1 MVYPCIHRMVLK
13 TNLSK
18 MDIYLTF
25 DYELY
30 FGEPTG
36 SIEKCIIEP
45 TEALLKVADAFDVKL
60 VQFVDCGYLK
70 KIQEEK
76 IKHPSLEKDFKLL
89 AKQLE
94 IMNFNQHDLQL
105 HIHPHWEDSFYVNN
119 KWVCNVNR
127 YKLTCFSN
135 SEINTIVT
143 EYKKALAVYNDTNNI
158 IAYRAGGWCLQPF
171 ENIGEALKKNNIK
184 VDSSVFRGGYF
195 ESEQYNY
202 DFRNAPKK
210 SRYKFEVDP
219 NKELEKGHFT
229 EMPIT
234 SIINSPLF
242 YWKLFLLGRLNP
254 EKHKPLGDGKPI
266 AAPGQR
272 KKMLTRYTTNTVSL
286 DGYNAAL
293 LEKALY
299 QQQAIGA
306 KEMVIIGHPKA
317 LTRYGLNALKEFI
330 LKNHKKHNFTTF
342 IKEKNTF

>member
-1 MVYPCIHRMVLK
+1 MVLK

-45 TEALLKVADAFDVKL
+45 TEALLKVADEFGVKL

-76 IKHPSLEKDFKLL
+76 IKYPSLEKDFELL

-94 IMNFNQHDLQL
+94 MMNSNQHDLQL
-105 HIHPHWEDSFYVNN
+105 HIHPHWEDSFYANN

-127 YKLTCFSN
+127 YKLTSFSN

-143 EYKKALAVYNDTNNI
+143 EYKKALAVYNDADNI

-210 SRYKFEVDP
+210 SRYKFEDDP
-219 NKELEKGHFT
+219 NKEVEKGHFT
-229 EMPIT
+229 ELPIT

-242 YWKLFLLGRLNP
+242 YWELFLLGRLDP
-254 EKHKPLGDGKPI
+254 KQHKPLGDGKPI

-272 KKMLTRYTTNTVSL
+272 KKILTRYTTNTVSL

-293 LEKALY
+293 LEKSLQ

-317 LTRYGLNALKEFI
+317 LTRYGLKALKEFI

-342 IKEKNTF
+342 IQEKNTF

>member
-1 MVYPCIHRMVLK
+1 MVLK

-45 TEALLKVADAFDVKL
+45 TEALLKVADEFGVKL

-76 IKHPSLEKDFKLL
+76 IKYPSLEKDFELL

-94 IMNFNQHDLQL
+94 TMHSNQHDLQL
-105 HIHPHWEDSFYVNN
+105 HIHPHWEDSFYANN

-127 YKLTCFSN
+127 YKLTSFSN
-135 SEINTIVT
+135 SEINTVVT
-143 EYKKALAVYNDTNNI
+143 EYKKALAVYNDADNI

-210 SRYKFEVDP
+210 SRYKFEDDP
-219 NKELEKGHFT
+219 NKEVEKGHFT
-229 EMPIT
+229 ELPIT

-242 YWKLFLLGRLNP
+242 YWELFLLGRLDP
-254 EKHKPLGDGKPI
+254 KQHKPLGDGKPI
-266 AAPGQR
+266 PAPGQR
-272 KKMLTRYTTNTVSL
+272 KKILTRYTTNTVSL

-293 LEKALY
+293 LEMALH

-317 LTRYGLNALKEFI
+317 LTRYGLKALKEFI

-342 IKEKNTF
+342 ILEKNTF